1 MAALLEINLRDG
13 IGIEAPT
20 GPRLRSR
27 PEPAI
32 SLSLLGGFELCVNEL
47 PVDVISGSQRLL
59 AFLALQERP
68 VLRSYIAGN
77 LWLEKSED
85 RAAANLRAALWR
97 VRRPGLDLLVASG
110 NQVALSPQVS
120 VDVREALEA
129 TRRLLDPAIEPD
141 GLLPAF
147 LLSGDILPDWYEDW
161 VAVER
166 ERLRQLR
173 LHALEAV
180 CVKLTRA
187 GRMAEAVD
195 VGLAAVAAEPLRE
208 SSHRVLIQAHVAE
221 GNWAEAV
228 RQYEIYRTTLWSEL
242 GVSPSAQLE
251 QVMASA
257 MSGADDRPES
267 RRTRG

>member
-1 MAALLEINLRDG
+1 MAALLDINLKDG
-13 IGIEAPT
+13 TGIETPG
-20 GPRLRSR
+20 GPRSGSR

-32 SLSLLGGFELCVNEL
+32 RLSLLGGFELTVEDQ
-47 PVDVISGSQRLL
+47 PVEVISGSQRLL

-97 VRRPGLDLLVASG
+97 VRHPGLNLIVTSG
-110 NQVALSPQVS
+110 NQVALSPRVA
-120 VDVREALEA
+120 VDVRQALEA
-129 TRRLLDPAIEPD
+129 TRNLLDPAIEPA
-141 GLLPAF
+141 GLLPTF

-195 VGLAAVAAEPLRE
+195 VGLAAVATEPLRE

-221 GNWAEAV
+221 GNRAEAV

-242 GVSPSAQLE
+242 GVSPSPQLE
-251 QVMASA
+251 QVMALVMA
-257 MSGADDRPES
+257 GPDDRQEP
-267 RRTRG
+267 RRTYV